1 MFAVM
6 VLAPVLY
13 LAFFAATP
21 PLPPGKGKAIVQR
34 SCKGCHAL
42 KVVTRKRATKEQWKV
57 LVDQMITRGAEVED
71 EEFDTLLAYLSRN
84 FGPMKNPSGATK
96 AHSGIHP

>member
-1 MFAVM
+1 MDM

-34 SCKGCHAL
+34 SCRGCHA
-42 KVVTRKRATKEQWKV
+42 RKV
-57 LVDQMITRGAEVED
+57 LVDQMINRGAEVED
-71 EEFDTLLAYLSRN
+71 EEFDTLLAYLSKN
-84 FGPMKNPSGATK
+84 FGPVKNPPAATK
-96 AHSGIHP
+96 AHSGLHP

>member
-1 MFAVM
+1 M

-13 LAFFAATP
+13 LALFAATP

-42 KVVTRKRATKEQWKV
+42 KVVTAKRATKDQWKV
-57 LVDQMITRGAEVED
+57 LVDQMINRGAEVED
-71 EEFDTLLAYLSRN
+71 EEFDTLLAYLSKN
-84 FGPMKNPSGATK
+84 FGPVKNPPAATK
-96 AHSGIHP
+96 AHSGLHP

>member
-1 MFAVM
+1 MFIT
-6 VLAPVLY
+6 PVLY

-21 PLPPGKGKAIVQR
+21 TLPAGKGRTIVQR

-42 KVVTRKRATKEQWKV
+42 KVVTAKRATKEQWKV

-71 EEFDTLLAYLSRN
+71 EEFDTLLTYLSRN
-84 FGPMKNPSGATK
+84 FGPVKDKPGTTK
-96 AHSGIHP
+96 AHGGLHP

>member
-1 MFAVM
+1 M
-6 VLAPVLY
+6 VLASVLY

-42 KVVTRKRATKEQWKV
+42 KVVTAKRATKEQWKV

-84 FGPMKNPSGATK
+84 FGPVKSPSGATK
-96 AHSGIHP
+96 PHSGLH

>member
-1 MFAVM
+1 M

-42 KVVTRKRATKEQWKV
+42 KVVTAKRATKDQWKV
-57 LVDQMITRGAEVED
+57 LVDQMINRGAEVED
-71 EEFDTLLAYLSRN
+71 EEFDTLLAYLSKK
-84 FGPMKNPSGATK
+84 FWPGEKSAGCDQGAQR
-96 AHSGIHP
+96 ASSVS